1 MRTLLL
7 VLTLILAIPQF
18 SLAQKVQKVQKAFAM
33 VYGGGD
39 TLAARKIFKKSI
51 KKHREVHA
59 AYYGLGLCAMQSD
72 PKEAFINFKKVDGKF
87 RNSAK
92 DFRKYMLDNYGI
104 TQDSAK
110 MKMDE
115 IAALQL
121 RRTIMKDS
129 TERGFSVFI
138 RTYKGCNPKFIK
150 HATILKE
157 DAAYRE
163 ACEDK
168 SLAKAKLFTANYPY
182 SRRLNYIMEF
192 IDSVEY
198 FSRLKNGSRASLFK
212 YMTAYERGR
221 LFSLKSERIQART
234 SRKQEYYSQAS
245 KLYSYLLLP
254 EQLTDEFVSNWRK
267 EVYYSGHWQR
277 LKFFYDRLPH
287 EMVDS
292 MKRMFYAGVYAELK
306 FETEEALS
314 YYGLITASFYA
325 HKDSIYDFY
334 IRRGA
339 PSRLALRRV
348 QELYKDYFVWGQMD
362 SVVAILDRYAPLFPN
377 FDYEIK
383 MLRRLLLENKDSCR
397 RVCLPGIING
407 PPLQKPIIEYLDVNG
422 RKVPY
427 IANYVS
433 LRKVSNFDA
442 DNQYPVISPDG
453 TRLYLTHSDY
463 MKIKLKKKV
472 EYIHQKSKKRIVDEY
487 VDTDIVRTGSGIY
500 YSDFKNG
507 RWQPLTRLESLYNRD
522 SMRIDTVEFLDPE
535 TYHLKNK
542 RVIPSRIALQFVH
555 DETVNAQPTDQI
567 AIYYVGEEV
576 VRRHVEK
583 IGMSGISADNNTM
596 YVSSS
601 KTLQWGTPSKDDPLP
616 ANIYY
621 RGNVI
626 SSSTNMGI
634 DQWSKPLMCG
644 KANHYVELEPE
655 RNPHPYFGSMN
666 AHPSSDNNALFF
678 AAGREGVPGYREE
691 FTVPMLRLM
700 GMNVAP
706 AETYMNGFVLGAYRP
721 LYLKKLKY
729 TPKISHSTTLEENQP
744 LFYPD
749 IWISVRDEN
758 GVFGYPMNLG
768 PQINTEYAEYS
779 PVLAADNKT
788 LYFISN
794 GRSGIGGTDIYMS
807 KRMKADSWTDWSVP
821 INLGKYINTA
831 YDEHD
836 FSITADGKTAYYTS
850 EEPLTHRR
858 VVYKVDLPMIFR
870 PDTIAI
876 YKGKITNLSHEPLN
890 AYIRVIDDHNKK
902 TYAQYRTQPN
912 GEFYFGL
919 PQDRPYRFVITA
931 KNCASAID
939 TLGCDS
945 QMAIVKRHDFVLPD
959 SADVF
964 EKHLP
969 IPVVEDDGVD
979 EIGFLKNY
987 DIPALEITVY
997 AATKS
1002 AADDVA
1008 ADMKKRFLSIVGGVE
1023 ERITTVSKIGK
1034 SKVEVRVLEET
1045 IMH

>member
-1 MRTLLL
+1 MRISLL
-7 VLTLILAIPQF
+7 VLTLILTIPQF
-18 SLAQKVQKVQKAFAM
+18 SLAQKVQKVQKAFEM

-39 TLAARKIFKKSI
+39 TLAAHKIFKKSI
-51 KKHREVHA
+51 KKHREIHA
-59 AYYGLGLCAMQSD
+59 AYYGLGLCAMQD
-72 PKEAFINFKKVDGKF
+72 NPKEAFINFKKVDGKF

-92 DFRKYMLDNYGI
+92 DFSKYMLDNYGI

-129 TERGFSVFI
+129 TERGFSAFI

-150 HATILKE
+150 HATVLKE

-287 EMVDS
+287 EMVDT
-292 MKRMFYAGVYAELK
+292 MKRMFYAGIYAELN
-306 FETEEALS
+306 FGRQELMA
-314 YYGLITASFYA
+314 YYGCASKEYYA
-325 HKDSIYDFY
+325 HRDSIYDFY

-348 QELYKDYFVWGQMD
+348 QELYKDYFAHGWID
-362 SVVAILDRYAPLFPN
+362 SVVSVINRYAPLFPN
-377 FDYEIK
+377 FDYEIE
-383 MLRRLLLENKDSCR
+383 MLKKLLTENKDSCR
-397 RVCLPGIING
+397 RVQLPAFINSAS
-407 PPLQKPIIEYLDVNG
+407 LQKPVIKYHDING

-427 IANYVS
+427 IANYISFRNVS
-433 LRKVSNFDA
+433 DFSA
-442 DNQYPVISPDG
+442 DNKYPVISPDG
-453 TRLYLTHSDY
+453 TRLYMTHWDY
-463 MKIKLKKKV
+463 KSINLKKKY
-472 EYIHQKSKKRIVDEY
+472 EYVHIKSQKRIVDEY
-487 VDTDIVRTGSGIY
+487 VSSAKVRAGVGVC
-500 YSDFKNG
+500 YSDFVNG
-507 RWQPLTRLESLYNRD
+507 RWQPLKRVDALFHRD
-522 SMRIDTVEFLDPE
+522 SIRIDTVEYVDKESYNMNNDRYVPA
-535 TYHLKNK
+535 
-542 RVIPSRIALQFVH
+542 RIALKFLSDKSIDVKR
-555 DETVNAQPTDQI
+555 TDKI
-567 AIYYVGEEV
+567 GIYYVGEEV
-576 VRRHVEK
+576 KSIDSATVYT
-583 IGMSGISADNNTM
+583 SGISADNNTM
-596 YVSSS
+596 YVVRPAV
-601 KTLQWGTPSKDDPLP
+601 LQWGTPSLDAARPFVVH
-616 ANIYY
+616 Y
-621 RGNVI
+621 RGKVL
-626 SSSTNMGI
+626 STSTNRGP
-634 DQWSKPLMCG
+634 DQWSKPIICG
-644 KANHYVELEPE
+644 KANHYLELERE
-655 RNPHPYFGSMN
+655 RTPHPYFGSMN
-666 AHPSSDNNALFF
+666 GHPSPDNNALFF
-678 AAGREGVPGYREE
+678 AAGRKGVPGYREG
-691 FTVPMLRLM
+691 FTVPWSNGFGGIELM
-700 GMNVAP
+700 P
-706 AETYMNGFVLGAYRP
+706 AEAYMRLFLGAFEP
-721 LYLKKLKY
+721 VQQKWLNNDSKVGNGV
-729 TPKISHSTTLEENQP
+729 PLEENQP
-744 LFYPD
+744 RFYPD

-858 VVYKVDLPMIFR
+858 VIYKVDLPMIFR

-876 YKGKITNLSHEPLN
+876 YKGKITNLSDEPVN

-945 QMAIVKRHDFVLPD
+945 QMSIVKRHDFVLPD

-1008 ADMKKRFLSIVGGVE
+1008 ADMKKRFLSVVGGVE

-1034 SKVEVRVLEET
+1034 SKVEVRVLEE
-1045 IMH
+1045 